1 MTKREL
7 SEYLLD
13 RACKNTA
20 FVQELQKLD
29 DRYSAQRMKWL
40 KHSTQLVRA
49 SRAIQC

>member
-1 MTKREL
+1 MTKRDL

-13 RACKNTA
+13 RACKNTM

-29 DRYSAQRMKWL
+29 DKYSEQRMKWL
-40 KHSTQLVRA
+40 KHSAQLVKA